1 MELGGG
7 GWSWVEVGAG
17 FSNTHLISCNSF
29 RYVKMCLL
37 EVASEKCRSSHF
49 AVGGGGGSNKF
60 EDWVG
65 IKNLALLHFYT
76 LPYPTLSLL
85 MTLNEET

>member
-1 MELGGG
+1 MDEAEWRRVQALI
-7 GWSWVEVGAG
+7 
-17 FSNTHLISCNSF
+17 THLIRCNSF

-37 EVASEKCRSSHF
+37 EVACEKCRSSHF
-49 AVGGGGGSNKF
+49 AVEGGSNKF

-65 IKNLALLHFYT
+65 VKNLALLHFYT
-76 LPYPTLSLL
+76 LPYPPLLLL